1 MATTT
6 WSVFIGGVNFSS
18 HVLSMNFDLG
28 RRTLFDEYSGGTIS
42 LTLRN
47 NTNQCGAIV
56 QNATISLQSN
66 QHYFYVTA
74 IQFDEGITDAEA
86 TCTLTGVDAIAQLA
100 QYTCAAGSGYSTS
113 PLTQMWQIWNGT
125 GVTPPYVDTPLTS
138 ATLVSGTV
146 ASDTTVLNRW
156 STLINSEFGSIVTSA
171 ATMYPIPNGYYTTA
185 QYTFGRSGTTGI
197 PYSDLS
203 RITGTD
209 ISANNVTVDY
219 VTSSA
224 TYTMP
229 GALWKRT
236 YKRYTVNTSG
246 SATNMAQFLARSL
259 TDPSTISGSLTWTD
273 KAATTS
279 NNNAFVSSF
288 NYAPAYIANL
298 EYKLPGGS
306 AISTRI
312 KIEGVSCNATPGQTT
327 WTVNFTDASLYD
339 GFILNTDGAILGV
352 ARFSWT

>member
-1 MATTT
+1 
-6 WSVFIGGVNFSS
+6 
-18 HVLSMNFDLG
+18 MNFDLG
-28 RRTLFDEYSGGTIS
+28 RRTLFDEYTGGTIL

-47 NTNQCGAIV
+47 NTNQCGSIA
-56 QNATISLQSN
+56 QNATISLQSH

-100 QYTCAAGSGYSTS
+100 NYTVSAGTGFNTS
-113 PLTQMWQIWNGT
+113 PTIQMYDIWNST

-138 ATLVSGTV
+138 RSSVSGTV

-156 STLINSEFGSIVTSA
+156 STVINSEFGSIVTSA

-209 ISANNVTVDY
+209 ISANNVIVDY

-224 TYTMP
+224 TYTLP
-229 GALWKRT
+229 GATWKRT
-236 YKRYTVNTSG
+236 YKRYTVALSG
-246 SATNMAQFLARSL
+246 APNMAQFLARSL
-259 TDPSTISGSLTWTD
+259 TDPTTISGSLTWTD
-273 KAATTS
+273 KAATTT
-279 NNNAFVSSF
+279 NNNAFLNSF
-288 NYAPAYIANL
+288 NYAPAYVANL

-306 AISTRI
+306 TISTRI

-339 GFILNTDGAILGV
+339 GFNLDTDSAILGL
-352 ARFSWT
+352 ARFYWT